1 MGVNFG
7 LHRLVW
13 GTAAPARYYYII
25 RGPAGQARGR
35 MAVAFPPVKWYN
47 GGNLLIKEGPAVD
60 IAIYTLGC
68 KVNQY
73 ETQAMEREL
82 LRRGHTLAD
91 FDGPADAYIVN
102 TCTVTAVSDK
112 KCRNII
118 RRARKGAPGAV
129 VAVCGCYAQTDPD
142 AVAALG
148 VDLVSGSAGRMDFL
162 DKLEG
167 LLQTRGEQVITVDSA
182 LARRDFERLPAG
194 GAAGRTRAMLKV
206 EDGCVNFC
214 SYCVIPYARGPVRSL
229 PLDEAVEQARKLAA
243 EGYREVVLTG
253 IEISSW
259 GHDLKGGQG
268 LIDLIEAV
276 CGAAPELRVR
286 LGSLEPRTVTEEF
299 CRRAAALPNL
309 CPHFHLSLQSGCDAT
324 LARMNRKYDTAR
336 YYESVRLL
344 REYFPAPGVTTD
356 LITGFPGETEG
367 EFAQTLEFI
376 RRCAFTAMH
385 VFPYSRRPGTP
396 ADTMPDQVPKEEK
409 EARARKAIALAG
421 ELEARWLNGQVGRV
435 LPVLFEEEKD
445 GLWQGHTPNYALVRA
460 QGKTLHNRL
469 ADVKITG
476 VDGGALLGTTAEQG

>member
-1 MGVNFG
+1 M
-7 LHRLVW
+7 
-13 GTAAPARYYYII
+13 
-25 RGPAGQARGR
+25 
-35 MAVAFPPVKWYN
+35 
-47 GGNLLIKEGPAVD
+47 D

-82 LRRGHTLAD
+82 LRRGHALAD
-91 FDGPADAYIVN
+91 FGGPADAYIVN

-112 KCRNII
+112 KCRSII
-118 RRARKGAPGAV
+118 RRARRNAPDAV
-129 VAVCGCYAQTDPD
+129 VAVCGCYAQTDPE

-162 DKLEG
+162 DRLEG
-167 LLQTRGEQVITVDSA
+167 LLRARGAQVITVDSA
-182 LARRDFERLPAG
+182 LSRRDFERLPAG

-206 EDGCVNFC
+206 EDGCANFC
-214 SYCVIPYARGPVRSL
+214 AYCVIPYARGPVRSL
-229 PLDEAVEQARKLAA
+229 PLAEAAQQARALAA

-259 GHDLKGGQG
+259 GRDLRTGEG
-268 LIDLIEAV
+268 LIDLVEAG
-276 CGAAPELRVR
+276 CAAAPGLRVR
-286 LGSLEPRTVTEEF
+286 LGSLEPRTVTGEF
-299 CRRAAALPNL
+299 CRRCAALPGL

-344 REYFPAPGVTTD
+344 REYFPDPGITTD

-367 EFAQTLEFI
+367 EFAQTLAFLEK
-376 RRCAFTAMH
+376 CAFTAMH

-396 ADTMPDQVPKEEK
+396 AADMPGQVPRGEK
-409 EARARKAIALAG
+409 EARARRAIALG
-421 ELEARWLNGQVGRV
+421 EELERRWLAGQAGRV

-445 GLWQGHTPNYALVRA
+445 GLWQGHAPSYALVRA
-460 QGKTLHNRL
+460 KGEALHNRL
-469 ADVKITG
+469 ADVVITG
-476 VDGGALLGTTAEQG
+476 VEGDALTGTVLSVPG